1 MSSVTTPA
9 WKVDPAVSYKP
20 SSGSALC
27 SAPTHK
33 NPGTKEID
41 VKRASASCGFPV
53 SVSETMQIEPS
64 GKLRRQ
70 RYSEQRKL
78 LC

>member
-27 SAPTHK
+27 SAPTHN

-41 VKRASASCGFPV
+41 VS
-53 SVSETMQIEPS
+53 
-64 GKLRRQ
+64 
-70 RYSEQRKL
+70 
-78 LC
+78 